1 MKQTAPIFCAAAALF
16 LAVLAVPASAEPF
29 TSRSYIKTVLEA
41 SPALRKAEQS
51 FKQAENS
58 YKSAVL
64 DAALPSFT
72 FSMADTLYDD
82 QDKRLR
88 LDKNEVSSSLSAF
101 LNLYDSASSPVRR
114 IKIARLDYDAARL
127 ELLTARQNEA
137 VKALNRFYALYSA
150 QRRIGTAKMNLASR
164 ERQYKDTDEQFKSGT
179 RSRIEVTQS
188 EGDKLQSEL
197 SLAQA
202 ETAERKALMAFNELI
217 NAEPEAGQAVEVSTQ
232 PADIKLPLPREDV
245 AKALENNYGL
255 RQQKVSLEKTKL
267 TNRAGVLS
275 NYPRLRVDA
284 AWQKTALGI
293 LGTPGGSGPGN
304 PSYSLGASLSLPFGF
319 LGAQNYLDVDS
330 FAAAL
335 KAAQLDL
342 EDSVRALKTSV
353 LLAQKDIEL
362 QVKSRQ
368 LLDFQVKAQTDTMD
382 NLLTEYSLGGASFLQ
397 LDSSQTKLLDASN
410 SQINAVNDLDLALA
424 NYRVLLGENIGE

>member
-1 MKQTAPIFCAAAALF
+1 MNKLCAAVLFSAAL
-16 LAVLAVPASAEPF
+16 ASSASAEPF
-29 TSRSYIKTVLEA
+29 TAGSYIKTVLAA
-41 SPALRKAEQS
+41 SPAMRKAEQS

-72 FSMADTLYDD
+72 LSLSDTLYDD

-88 LDKNEVSSSLSAF
+88 FDKDEVASSLSAS

-114 IKIARLDYDAARL
+114 IKIARLDYQAARL
-127 ELLTARQNEA
+127 SLLKSRQSEA
-137 VKALNRFYALYSA
+137 VTALNRFYALYST

-164 ERQYKDTDEQFKSGT
+164 ERQFKDTDEQFQSGT

-188 EGDKLQSEL
+188 EGDKLASEL

-217 NAEPEAGQAVEVSTQ
+217 NAEPEAEQAVTVSTQ
-232 PADIKLPLPREDV
+232 PADIKLPLPKEDV
-245 AKALENNYGL
+245 AKALKDNFNL
-255 RQQKVSLEKTKL
+255 RQQKILLEKTKL
-267 TNRAGVLS
+267 SNRAGVLS
-275 NYPRLRVDA
+275 NYPRFKVDA
-284 AWQKTALGI
+284 AWRKTELGI
-293 LGTPGGSGPGN
+293 LGTPGGSGAGN
-304 PSYSLGASLSLPFGF
+304 PAYSLGASLSLPFGF
-319 LGAQNYLDVDS
+319 LGAQNYLEVDTL
-330 FAAAL
+330 AAAL
-335 KAAQLDL
+335 KSAELDIANL
-342 EDSVRALKTSV
+342 ERELKTSV

-368 LLDFQVKAQTDTMD
+368 LLDFQVKAQTDTMG

-410 SQINAVNDLDLALA
+410 SQITAVNDLDLALA
-424 NYRVLLGENIGE
+424 NYKVLLGENIGE